1 MIAARP
7 TAPRPTTTHPIG
19 PRLVTAALA
28 LGGAATLGLVATVA
42 GMDTS
47 SPAAIAGHS
56 SWAIPGLLALAGLA
70 LLALALAIP
79 QPAPI
84 LYSLG
89 ALGAAFLVGLPAS
102 GPWRSLTPFAGGWL
116 LAVAELAYWSVD
128 FKVASRDGR
137 HIYVRRAATIAALVA
152 GGIALAV
159 VPEIGVDPGPLTGLE
174 LTATG
179 LLGGA
184 ALIAV
189 AAGLAWRL
197 RPAAVGRGASNSA
210 AEPD

>member
-1 MIAARP
+1 MASRVMS
-7 TAPRPTTTHPIG
+7 PRPRSLRLRS
-19 PRLVTAALA
+19 PRLVTAVLA
-28 LGGAATLGLVATVA
+28 LSGAFALSLFATIA
-42 GMDTS
+42 GADGT
-47 SPAAIAGHS
+47 SPAAVAGHS
-56 SWAIPGLLALAGLA
+56 SWAMPGLLALAGLA

-79 QPAPI
+79 HPAPI
-84 LYSLG
+84 LPSLI
-89 ALGAAFLVGLPAS
+89 ALGAAFLVGLPSA

-128 FKVASRDGR
+128 LKVASRDGSA
-137 HIYVRRAATIAALVA
+137 IYLRRAATTSALVA

-197 RPAAVGRGASNSA
+197 RPASVGLGAPRSA